1 MFSFIKN
8 KRLRTRG
15 LTLVEVL
22 VSTSIILVFFLA
34 LVTVYNTYLKL
45 ARANIDSVKAV
56 FLAEEGIE
64 AMKILRDSSWTNK
77 IIPLVTGTNYY
88 LVFNNGMWTTNTT
101 NTYIDSTFERKI
113 NIHPVSRN
121 SSTDEIVTS
130 GGVNDPNT
138 KLLTVTVS
146 WNNRGATTSK
156 AISTYI
162 TNLFGS

>member
-1 MFSFIKN
+1 MFSFTKN
-8 KRLRTRG
+8 KTIPTRG

-45 ARANIDSVKAV
+45 ARANIDTVKAV

-64 AMKILRDSSWTNK
+64 VMKILRDSSWANK
-77 IIPLVTGTNYY
+77 ITPLVTGTNYY
-88 LVFNNGMWTTNTT
+88 LVFNSGTWTTNTT
-101 NTYIDSTFERKI
+101 NIFIDGTFERKI
-113 NIHPVSRN
+113 NMHPVNRN
-121 SSTDEIVTS
+121 TSTDEIVTS
-130 GGVNDPNT
+130 GGVDDPNT
-138 KLLTVTVS
+138 KLVTVTVS
-146 WNNRGATTSK
+146 WSNRGATTSK